1 MILALFLIHFAF
13 RTQAAAPIDLKPIF
27 RQDGFI
33 IPGYKGVCS
42 IIPHKCAAH
51 STNCMIA
58 SCNSARGNVCFG
70 VGKEIDSY
78 CETWMNDIDNN
89 QVAVPGVCIEGT
101 CVHVPQKV
109 HCQNGEIHAWRTFPS
124 CGDVGFGKTFRF
136 VSKDGKPAESLVI
149 EGINPESFGPD
160 LEQVNVTTSQTI
172 NDPGFG
178 VATIRYEE
186 MRYGDCIVGHSSDCK
201 IHDAGTYLLSGMTV
215 KWNPDSGDS
224 NSRESFLEIHNQ
236 VIELRPR
243 FLCSTDDCRTTI
255 KMAGTSPTPCGK
267 SQLICQ
273 NPCKYR
279 LSGFETWPELNG
291 DYAERVAGINNFG
304 AYSKINSVITVAKAL
319 KGGEWWFDDDLSD
332 YDSTKQT
339 ANVKAYLDFSATQ
352 NPFNSEGLFSAVEI
366 AADGSEKARM
376 IQIRQKCRSDCG
388 PCGCIEALYSTH
400 KFWSVAYGTVRFIP
414 PKDEDASVKNP
425 DNPYNMALLG
435 DVVNYENAQFEVEV
449 TFNGDMAGIVVF
461 GSESSYVMCRLDS
474 FKGARATGLSIVTHP
489 NNVVVNG
496 KQANGQ
502 LPNPENTPIRLKIT
516 IHKDVVTCYSSGFG
530 EVSEIVPRVTY
541 PHYTGTHIGRFG
553 FVTLNAAA
561 SFRILGCPN
570 NTPPHKPPC
579 IPDSDS
585 VDTDSTDT
593 DSTDT
598 DSASIESDS
607 TSNDQDS
614 IDTDSNDNDGSGG
627 LNFGGD
633 SDDDDGGRGNSN
645 FFNFDFGGDS
655 GDAEAKVGDD
665 SDDKKKDSRADSS
678 DSSDDPD
685 KGPTCVPKKHKVP
698 DGGSS
703 STSDSKESESDSFDV
718 EAAIGVQTHS
728 LSHAVFEDRILYLL
742 ASIGIAAS
750 LIVMYRLFCLKED
763 YEAVAE
769 PELEEL

>member
-1 MILALFLIHFAF
+1 M
-13 RTQAAAPIDLKPIF
+13 T
-27 RQDGFI
+27 
-33 IPGYKGVCS
+33 
-42 IIPHKCAAH
+42 
-51 STNCMIA
+51 A

-70 VGKEIDSY
+70 VGKEINSY
-78 CETWMNDIDNN
+78 CEDWMYDIKNN
-89 QVAVPGVCIEGT
+89 QVAVPGVCVDGT
-101 CVHVPQKV
+101 CVHVPEEV

-136 VSKDGKPAESLVI
+136 TGKNGKPAESLVV

-160 LEQVNVTTSQTI
+160 LEEVKVTTSQTI

-186 MRYGDCIVGHSSDCK
+186 MRYGDCIVGHSSDCT
-201 IHDAGTYLLSGMTV
+201 IHDAGTYKLMGMTV
-215 KWNPDSGDS
+215 TWNPDSGDA
-224 NSRESFLEIHNQ
+224 NSRESTLEIHNQ
-236 VIELRPR
+236 VMELRPR

-255 KMAGTSPTPCGK
+255 RMDGSSPMPCGTA
-267 SQLICQ
+267 QLTCQ
-273 NPCKYR
+273 PGCKYR
-279 LSGFETWPELNG
+279 ISGFETWPELNG
-291 DYAERVAGINNFG
+291 DYVERVAGINNFG
-304 AYSKINSVITVAKAL
+304 AYSKINEEINVAKAL

-339 ANVKAYLDFSATQ
+339 ANVKAYLDYSATQ
-352 NPFNSEGLFSAVEI
+352 NPFNSEGWFQAYEI
-366 AADGSEKARM
+366 QADGSADPRM
-376 IQIRQKCRSDCG
+376 IHLIQKCASDCG

-414 PKDEDASVKNP
+414 PDIEDAAVKNP
-425 DNPYNMALLG
+425 DHPYNMALLG
-435 DVVNYENAQFEVEV
+435 DVVNYDNAEFVVEV
-449 TFNGDMAGIVVF
+449 TFHGDMAGIVVF

-474 FKGARATGLSIVTHP
+474 AKGEQATGLSIVTHP

-496 KQANGQ
+496 KQNNGQ

-530 EVSEIVPRVTY
+530 ETSEILPRIY
-541 PHYTGTHIGRFG
+541 GAYTGTHTGRFG

-570 NTPPHKPPC
+570 NTPPDKPPC

-585 VDTDSTDT
+585 DSDDTDSA
-593 DSTDT
+593 SIET

-607 TSNDQDS
+607 ASIDQDS
-614 IDTDSNDNDGSGG
+614 IDTESDDNDGSNGF
-627 LNFGGD
+627 NFGGD
-633 SDDDDGGRGNSN
+633 SGDDDGGSGNSN
-645 FFNFDFGGDS
+645 FFNFGFGGDS
-655 GDAEAKVGDD
+655 GDAEAKVGD
-665 SDDKKKDSRADSS
+665 DSRADSS

-685 KGPTCVPKKHKVP
+685 KGPTCLPKPSVPS
-698 DGGSS
+698 GGPSS
-703 STSDSKESESDSFDV
+703 ASDSKESESDSFDV

-750 LIVMYRLFCLKED
+750 LIVMYRLFCMKED